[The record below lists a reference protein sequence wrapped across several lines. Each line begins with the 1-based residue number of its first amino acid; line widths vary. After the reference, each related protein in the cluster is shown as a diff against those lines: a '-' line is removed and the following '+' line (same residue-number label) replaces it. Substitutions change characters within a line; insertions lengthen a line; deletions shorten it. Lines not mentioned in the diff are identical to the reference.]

1 MEKYYLPISINKR
14 RIHICHFTQQDYKE
28 DFHFFEFIVHNKG
41 NGDEL
46 FNINPNAFFI
56 NDQGCINDIKIDK
69 TGIVGNI
76 DNESIELTFTKGEYT
91 QNGTITEEEGLYI
104 RKEQSGRILVAINEN
119 YDENKI
125 KIKLTLNISDN
136 EKYHYSCIFHIVNSN
151 DTLVEA
157 GIDFGS
163 ESSQM
168 AYRNV
173 SKNEK
178 IFPVVNII
186 ENLKTFYHH
195 HKDVDEYCHYY
206 QYEKPEDSIPLFK
219 SFFTVFTGKCDDLRI
234 FLKPNSK
241 EDATFINAL
250 LTKDITKFEDKELKL
265 LPNLK
270 YLQIQSGSFYDN
282 TKVNHIDAKKQ
293 HNNGKEEWLT
303 PDGINVSSENQ
314 MLSNYNNYYKRYI
327 LNYFLHVLFKVISEN
342 FSNPYIKLKLLV
354 PNVYNQKR
362 IYEIIHNIYKDCNSI
377 INEYNEYRIKGIEV
391 ETISESD
398 AAFLGFLYNKEKEI
412 DHNNKIKLDSN
423 KLFLLIDG
431 GKGTLDFTI
440 LKSDDSSNRFNSIY
454 RGGIPGSGQ
463 IINYAIMQIFNDGLK
478 PYDIDI
484 EEFIKTFNSSEKNEF
499 LNAIEKIKQNC
510 KFPSTGNN
518 LIQNVDKNHI
528 DEIQNQLKNIK
539 NANNKE
545 SIFKLLDIFSENN
558 QEIPDLNNRLNSAI
572 NALSIAISE
581 KVEDFQLK
589 PNTFFDAAKKQEPI
603 NGMFYIDEDEIFRND
618 LLAENDIENFATA
631 KIRNKFSNYFTTQ
644 QNDFFL
650 DHLDIGFFKEIIR
663 LLKFHYKDRFPRL
676 FESPS
681 FDFDVSYSKEI
692 AEKVYTK
699 EKYFRQNY
707 FEKNKEFFVFP
718 EEYSSNLFQ
727 ETTPVQNYSYE
738 EQNTF
743 YKVAEAQYPISGVEL
758 LENKYTRVSSTYY
771 WLSSMN
777 KYYFDYLEMRAKT
790 RFEDNVYSIGDTGPA
805 GGTIFYINPNE
816 EDDWTYIEVAPE
828 SIETFLEWKAGG
840 VSEARNSVIGA
851 GKTNTEAIVAAKG
864 SGNYAAYYCYDL
876 TYYNPVEDYFFSDW
890 YLPSRNELA
899 EINNVVSTDGLDS
912 GVYWSST
919 EASLFNAYTRD
930 LNNNTDTSLS
940 KENQYLVRPIRYF

>member
-581 KVEDFQLK
+581 KVEDFKSLHKHPDENSDEKLFYQIILSGRAFKFKAFETKIRDLLK
-589 PNTFFDAAKKQEPI
+589 DFSNDIIYPESKAKTACIEGVMDSAKYKINLNSLMIGFPNILIEKSSENGLKRQIVNNEVLKKVNFSNQNDGEGFSLFRWI
-603 NGMFYIDEDEIFRND
+603 KSLLDKNEERKNISNVKLETRIDEDLVSYGLNITPNDYRN
-618 LLAENDIENFATA
+618 LFLSLPGEEFNLAFDSSNKIVNLFFTEKEFILRTNDSSLDIGEADIVRHSERLMN
-631 KIRNKFSNYFTTQ
+631 FSNYP
-644 QNDFFL
+644 
-650 DHLDIGFFKEIIR
+650 IINT
-663 LLKFHYKDRFPRL
+663 
-676 FESPS
+676 
-681 FDFDVSYSKEI
+681 DV
-692 AEKVYTK
+692 
-699 EKYFRQNY
+699 NL
-707 FEKNKEFFVFP
+707 
-718 EEYSSNLFQ
+718 SN
-727 ETTPVQNYSYE
+727 
-738 EQNTF
+738 
-743 YKVAEAQYPISGVEL
+743 
-758 LENKYTRVSSTYY
+758 
-771 WLSSMN
+771 
-777 KYYFDYLEMRAKT
+777 
-790 RFEDNVYSIGDTGPA
+790 
-805 GGTIFYINPNE
+805 
-816 EDDWTYIEVAPE
+816 
-828 SIETFLEWKAGG
+828 
-840 VSEARNSVIGA
+840 
-851 GKTNTEAIVAAKG
+851 
-864 SGNYAAYYCYDL
+864 
-876 TYYNPVEDYFFSDW
+876 
-890 YLPSRNELA
+890 
-899 EINNVVSTDGLDS
+899 
-912 GVYWSST
+912 
-919 EASLFNAYTRD
+919 D
-930 LNNNTDTSLS
+930 LNNKPLNSTSDIIVDDRIDIGGTESSQPDNS
-940 KENQYLVRPIRYF
+940 KNPVNKQSEINITSEKTKKTKDIKVNDEGKPDEEAIF